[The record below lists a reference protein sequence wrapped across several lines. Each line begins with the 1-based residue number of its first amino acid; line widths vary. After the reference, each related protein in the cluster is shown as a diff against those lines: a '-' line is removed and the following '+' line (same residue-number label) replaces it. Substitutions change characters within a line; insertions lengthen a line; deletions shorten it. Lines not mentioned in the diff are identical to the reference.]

1 VPAKEQDMLP
11 IAFLGICDA
20 SNAYADGGHEVLW
33 RQNILGLRTHLV
45 SPVFPLSLAGAQFVF
60 ALYDPSSLSKIRV
73 DFFDEAGQSQL
84 FFEIEVGVVPAE
96 ARTGL
101 LSVGHPTAGAVGAA
115 SIFRADAKGWTVLTL
130 VGPRDATIMK
140 PGTFRARAT
149 LDGITEEVG
158 YLDCLVFT
166 PRPMDDQVKAAIR
179 ADPMAAR
186 QVRLHSS
193 CKICEDGWKAY
204 AALEKDPELERSG
217 YQWYTAL
224 PSTWTCGCGKTTL
237 DLGLVRANLHGL
249 LGRHLRPSGDI
260 ALVPLYQAQ
269 ALEQVLHAFSAL
281 LDSDPDEERVQ
292 EFLTANPVI
301 LGQFSPLR
309 LEPKAPIL
317 SKHKTDFVILNHR
330 SELLLIELE
339 RPSCKIMKADGG
351 ASAQLQT
358 PLNQINDWFHE
369 VEEHRG
375 AVLSCLGIPPS
386 DVAKVRGVVIAGRN
400 KDYDPEA
407 LRKLKK
413 RTFDQRIDVLTY
425 DDLIKGFVGI
435 IRHFG
440 IKA

>member
-1 VPAKEQDMLP
+1 MLP
-11 IAFLGICDA
+11 IAFLGICDG

-33 RQNILGLRTHLV
+33 RQDILGLRTHLV

-60 ALYDPSSLSKIRV
+60 ALYDPFSLNKVRI

-84 FFEIEVGVVPAE
+84 FFDIAVGVEPVE
-96 ARTGL
+96 ASTSL
-101 LSVGHPTAGAVGAA
+101 LSVGHPTPSVVSAA
-115 SIFRADAKGWTVLTL
+115 RLLRADAKGWTLLTMA
-130 VGPRDATIMK
+130 GPRDATIMK
-140 PGTFRARAT
+140 PGTLRARAT
-149 LDGITEEVG
+149 LAGATEEVG
-158 YLDCLVFT
+158 YLDCLVST

-186 QVRLHSS
+186 AVRLQFS
-193 CKICEDGWKAY
+193 CKSCEDGWKAY
-204 AALEKDPELERSG
+204 AALEKDPESERAG
-217 YQWYTAL
+217 YQWYSAL
-224 PSTWTCGCGKTTL
+224 PSTWTCRCGKTTL
-237 DLGLVRANLHGL
+237 DLGLVRANMHGF

-260 ALVPLYQAQ
+260 TLVPLYQTQ
-269 ALEQVLHAFSAL
+269 ALEQVLHAFTAI
-281 LDSDPDEERVQ
+281 LDADPDEERVQ
-292 EFLTANPVI
+292 EFLTTNPVI
-301 LGQFSPLR
+301 LAQFSPQR

-317 SKHKTDFVILNHR
+317 SKRKTDFAILNHR
-330 SELLLIELE
+330 AELLLVELE

-375 AVLSCLGIPPS
+375 AVLSCLGILPS
-386 DVAKVRGVVIAGRN
+386 DVTKVRGVVIAGRN
-400 KDYDPEA
+400 KDYEPEA

-425 DDLIKGFVGI
+425 DDLINGFVGI